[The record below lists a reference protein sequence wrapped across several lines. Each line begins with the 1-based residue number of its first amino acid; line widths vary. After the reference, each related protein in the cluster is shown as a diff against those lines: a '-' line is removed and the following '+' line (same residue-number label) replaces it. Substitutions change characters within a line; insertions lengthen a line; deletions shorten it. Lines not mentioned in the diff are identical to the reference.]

1 MRTLNQGILVAIE
14 GIDGSGKST
23 LAKSLYQQLTA
34 HQFETVLTKE
44 PGATALGKQLRTI
57 LQEKNVA
64 VCPKAEF
71 LLFAA
76 DRAQHFQELVIPAL
90 SQHKIVI
97 SDRMN
102 DSSVVYQGHARGLE
116 QAFIKSVNAWAMQ
129 DIKPDI
135 TFYIDLPVELAL
147 ERLKKRQE
155 TLTSFEKEGREF
167 TQKLIE
173 GFDILYKIRT
183 SVIRLDG
190 TQSPDIIATQAF
202 KAVEDWIA
210 QK

>member
-23 LAKSLYQQLTA
+23 LAKSLYQQLTD

-90 SQHKIVI
+90 NQHKIVI

-116 QAFIKSVNAWAMQ
+116 QTFIKSVNAWAMQ
-129 DIKPDI
+129 DVKPDI

-190 TQSPDIIATQAF
+190 TQSPDMIATQAF
-202 KAVEDWIA
+202 KAVEDWIS